1 LEHCQFVHLHN
12 HTEYSLLDGA
22 CRIEDLVN
30 AAKAYRMP
38 ALAITDHG
46 NMFGAIE
53 FYDKATRA
61 GIKPLLGC
69 EVYVARNR
77 KEKNKEAVSGT
88 HHLLLLAASNEGY
101 KNLLSLVSMGYLEGF
116 YYSPRVD
123 KEVLRKYSSGLI
135 ALSGCLSGEVA
146 RVALSGSVDAAVK
159 VAGEFREIFGEGNFY
174 LEIQNHGLA
183 DQILVLPRLLEV
195 GARAGIKIV
204 ATNDCHYLR
213 REDNEAHDVLLCIQ
227 TGKLVNDADR
237 LRFDTDQ
244 FYFKSPQEMMQVFQ
258 EIPEACSNSIEI
270 AEKCNVVLEFGKMYL
285 PHFPLPD
292 GCRSAEDCL
301 RTLTEQGLRERY
313 HEITEEIVRRLE
325 YEIETICKMGFAEYL
340 LVVRDFIQKARE
352 MGIPV
357 GPGRG
362 SAAGSLVSY
371 CLKIT
376 DIDPLKFGLL
386 FERFLNPERISM
398 PDIDVDFGYERR
410 NEIIDYVVEKY
421 GKESV
426 TQIITFGTMAARGV
440 VRDVGRALGVSYG
453 EVDRL
458 AKLIPNEPNMT
469 LEKALG
475 TVPELKELSTSDS
488 TYEKLIRCAST
499 LEGLARHA
507 STHAAGVLIAPGK
520 LTDYVPLFKSG
531 EDVVTT
537 QYDMK
542 SIERIGLLKMDFL
555 GLRTLTVIEKTVGM
569 VDRRGNNKLSLKEL
583 SLDDKATFKLLKNA
597 QTVGVFQVESAG
609 MRDLLR
615 RMKPSCIE
623 DIIAINALHRPG
635 PLQGEMVKDYILCK
649 NGQKKIAYEHPL
661 LEPIL
666 RDTHGVIL
674 YQEQVL
680 EIAHKLAGFS
690 LGHADILRRAMGKKM
705 ADEMDAQRKA
715 FVDGAKKN
723 GINRKTAERIF
734 DLMANFAGYG
744 FNKSHSTAY
753 AMISYQTAYLKTHYP
768 EEFMA
773 ASLSSEMDRTERV
786 AILVEECR
794 RMGIRVLAPDI
805 CESEGDFT
813 VTPLGIRFGLGAI
826 RNVGSGAIRSIVQ
839 ARESDG
845 KFRSVFDLCR
855 RIDLRLV
862 NKRVLESLICAGACD
877 SLPGH
882 RAQLLSALTKAYGTG
897 QKSQKE
903 KADGQVSF
911 FDSRGHEFASEELPE
926 VNPWSRS
933 IQLAREKEMLGFYFS
948 DHPLAPFRDRVKKI
962 ASSEIARLS
971 ELSEGSNVKV
981 VGVVSSSKSIVGKNK
996 RQMAF
1001 ITLEDFSGSVEC
1013 IVFSDL
1019 YEKARRDICVDSI
1032 LIVKGRTSCKE
1043 EEIKLIAQEVE
1054 EFKDT
1059 FDTSP
1064 VSDSSHSLVASP
1076 YSPSDSRLPSEEPE
1090 RQLSSYEDESGSTRL
1105 KALGTLE
1112 EGTSVFKDIAR
1123 LEILLP
1129 SCRPELA
1136 TRVRDV
1142 LQSFPGECEVILVV
1156 PREERAPVRV
1166 RVRSVRVSADDLLFH
1181 ALGELIGPE
1190 GVKIAW
1196 AQRGVPNITDG
1207 TQWPSQLNQR

>member
-1 LEHCQFVHLHN
+1 MISLEHCQFVHLHN

-22 CRIEDLVN
+22 CRIGDLVST
-30 AAKAYRMP
+30 AKAYKMP

-69 EVYVARNR
+69 EVYVTRNR
-77 KEKNKEAVSGT
+77 KEKSKEAASRT

-101 KNLLSLVSMGYLEGF
+101 KNLLNLVSIGYLEGF
-116 YYSPRVD
+116 YYTPRVD
-123 KEVLRKYSSGLI
+123 KEVLRQYSSGLV

-146 RVALSGSVDAAVK
+146 RIAASGDLDAAVK
-159 VAGEFREIFGEGNFY
+159 VAGEFLDVFGKGNFY
-174 LEIQNHGLA
+174 VEIQNHGLQ
-183 DQILVLPRLLEV
+183 DELLVLPKLLEV
-195 GARAGIKIV
+195 GRRAGIPVV

-213 REDNEAHDVLLCIQ
+213 REDSEAHDVLLCVQ
-227 TGKLVNDADR
+227 TGKSVDDTDR

-244 FYFKSPQEMMQVFQ
+244 VYFKSPQEMMQVFND
-258 EIPEACSNSIEI
+258 IPEACTNSIEI
-270 AEKCNVVLEFGKMYL
+270 AEKCNVVLEFGKMHL
-285 PHFPLPD
+285 PHFPLPE
-292 GCRSAEDCL
+292 GCASAEHCL
-301 RTLTEQGLRERY
+301 RTLAEQGLRERY
-313 HEITEEIVRRLE
+313 NEITEDIVRRFE
-325 YEIETICKMGFAEYL
+325 YEIETIGKMGFAEYL

-352 MGIPV
+352 MAIPV

-376 DIDPLKFGLL
+376 DVDPLKFGLL

-410 NEIIDYVVEKY
+410 DEIINYVIEKY
-421 GKESV
+421 GKDSV
-426 TQIITFGTMAARGV
+426 TQIITFGTLAARAV

-488 TYEKLIRCAST
+488 TYQKLIRCALT

-507 STHAAGVLIAPGK
+507 STHAAGVVIAPGR
-520 LTDYVPLFKSG
+520 LTDHVPLFRSG
-531 EDVVTT
+531 EGVVTT
-537 QYDMK
+537 QFDMK

-555 GLRTLTVIEKTVGM
+555 GSRTLTVIEKTVEM
-569 VDRRGNNKLSLKEL
+569 INKSEESSLSPEDIP
-583 SLDDKATFKLLKNA
+583 LDDEETFKLLRNA
-597 QTVGVFQVESAG
+597 QTVGIFQVESAG

-623 DIIAINALHRPG
+623 DIIAVNALHRPG

-649 NGQKKIAYEHPL
+649 NGQKKISYEHPL

-666 RDTHGVIL
+666 KDTHGVIL

-690 LGHADILRRAMGKKM
+690 LGQADILRRAMGKKM
-705 ADEMDAQRKA
+705 ADEMDAQRRT

-753 AMISYQTAYLKTHYP
+753 AMISYRTAYLKAHYP
-768 EEFMA
+768 REFMA

-794 RMGIRVLAPDI
+794 RMRIKVLAPDI
-805 CESEGDFT
+805 CESKGEFA
-813 VTPLGIRFGLGAI
+813 VTRSEIRFGLGAV
-826 RNVGSGAIRSIVQ
+826 RNVGSGAIRSIVG
-839 ARESDG
+839 ARETG
-845 KFRSVFDLCR
+845 GEFKSVFDLCR
-855 RIDLRLV
+855 RVDLRLA

-882 RAQLLSALTKAYGTG
+882 RAQLLSALATAYGTG
-897 QKSQKE
+897 QRKQRDRDK
-903 KADGQVSF
+903 GQVSF
-911 FDSRGHEFASEELPE
+911 FDSRGHQFADEELPE

-933 IQLAREKEMLGFYFS
+933 VQLAREKEMLGFYFS
-948 DHPLAPFRDRVKKI
+948 DHPLAPFRDKVKKL
-962 ASSEIARLS
+962 ASCEIARLS
-971 ELSEGSNVKV
+971 ELSEGTNAKV
-981 VGVVSSSKSIVGKNK
+981 VGVVSTSKTIVGKNK
-996 RQMAF
+996 RPMAF

-1013 IVFSDL
+1013 VVFSDL

-1032 LIVKGRTSCKE
+1032 VIVKGRTSSKE
-1043 EEIKLIAQEVE
+1043 EEVKLIAQEIE
-1054 EFKDT
+1054 EFRD
-1059 FDTSP
+1059 
-1064 VSDSSHSLVASP
+1064 ASEN
-1076 YSPSDSRLPSEEPE
+1076 SPSPTVTSYSSAGSCLPSEESE
-1090 RQLSSYEDESGSTRL
+1090 GKGASSEGQGDEAHMKESG
-1105 KALGTLE
+1105 E
-1112 EGTSVFKDIAR
+1112 EVFASRDIPR
-1123 LEILLP
+1123 VEIQLP
-1129 SCRPELA
+1129 SCLPELA
-1136 TRVRDV
+1136 TRVREV
-1142 LQSFPGECEVILVV
+1142 LQSFPGKSEVFLIV
-1156 PREERAPVRV
+1156 PRAEDAPVKV
-1166 RVRSVRVSADDLLFH
+1166 RVRSVKVSADDLLLA
-1181 ALGELIGPE
+1181 ALRELIGPE
-1190 GVKIAW
+1190 GVKIGW
-1196 AQRGVPNITDG
+1196 PQRGVPDIADTA
-1207 TQWPSQLNQR
+1207 QWSSPVNQR